1 MTEGA
6 VLYFIKISISDDTTT
21 PVVDSKLHSTCSTAA
36 STTMMGTTITVTHE
50 STMTA
55 FKTRF
60 LVQTRPESE
69 RPCDRACEATTAT
82 DECKASDVFDTTGSH
97 PRLLR
102 QLR

>member
-36 STTMMGTTITVTHE
+36 STTMMGTTITVTDE

-55 FKTRF
+55 VADATF
-60 LVQTRPESE
+60 ESTTLT
-69 RPCDRACEATTAT
+69 DAAT
-82 DECKASDVFDTTGSH
+82 
-97 PRLLR
+97 
-102 QLR
+102 

>member
-1 MTEGA
+1 MTTGGPITETDRANA
-6 VLYFIKISISDDTTT
+6 VIGD
-21 PVVDSKLHSTCSTAA
+21 
-36 STTMMGTTITVTHE
+36 
-50 STMTA
+50 